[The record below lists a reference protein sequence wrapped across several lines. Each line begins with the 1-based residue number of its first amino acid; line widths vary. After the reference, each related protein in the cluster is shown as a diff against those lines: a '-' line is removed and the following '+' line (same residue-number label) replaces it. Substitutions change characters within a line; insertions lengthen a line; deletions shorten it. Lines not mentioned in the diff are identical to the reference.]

1 MVSQTFFN
9 QGLDNTTKVT
19 DSRTSRIY
27 KADIRNIDVKFV
39 TYNEVWVF
47 NKLLSS
53 HEIMT
58 SLSLPDSQIA

>member
-1 MVSQTFFN
+1 MSQTFFN

-47 NKLLSS
+47 NKLLFS